1 MLRGVHRHV
10 HRRVY
15 RHVLNVLRRVYRHV
29 LRGVYRHVLRR
40 AHTHVLRRVYR
51 HVHGIEVPC
60 PFPVFCSLAAFSSVT
75 KGFFF
80 NQQAD
85 DLLRCIS
92 EHSDDV
98 RRRSLPVRKCL
109 GRCLRH
115 WGTFLH
121 NRPDRQKHLGL
132 PPSACSD
139 EQRKKK
145 VRACTELPERVV
157 AQVFAFVF
165 DIPIPVER
173 CPSAYPFFSR
183 GGRRTV
189 PTAKAEG
196 VRQPGLA
203 ATDVCRHVC
212 RCVCGHVCR
221 LVYRH
226 VYGRVYRHVYRHV
239 AVRVLYVRPSRTR
252 VPSAGAEMP
261 VCRRR
266 RPRCPCAV
274 GGGRDARV
282 PSAGAETLAK
292 PASRSAAQGI
302 VGEGS
307 IIASRSVW
315 PNKLWPI

>member
-173 CPSAYPFFSR
+173 CPSAYPFFF
-183 GGRRTV
+183 GEAIG
-189 PTAKAEG
+189 P
-196 VRQPGLA
+196 
-203 ATDVCRHVC
+203 
-212 RCVCGHVCR
+212 
-221 LVYRH
+221 
-226 VYGRVYRHVYRHV
+226 
-239 AVRVLYVRPSRTR
+239 
-252 VPSAGAEMP
+252 
-261 VCRRR
+261 CRRR
-266 RPRCPCAV
+266 RPRACANLAWPQLMCVDMCVDVCVDMCADLCIDTCMDVCIDMCTDMWRCVSFTSVPAVPVCRRRGPRRPCAV
-274 GGGRDARV
+274 GGGRDAC
-282 PSAGAETLAK
+282 ETGFALGRARHCGRGLDHCK
-292 PASRSAAQGI
+292 QVCVA
-302 VGEGS
+302 
-307 IIASRSVW
+307 
-315 PNKLWPI
+315 